1 MTGIV
6 AQLDDIV
13 PVAVHA
19 KVQPLAVFN
28 VEAADI
34 GLVLYHTSK
43 LKDPLAWSL
52 RITIVEMPTLYVFV
66 FCTLNVTALFV
77 FVDEENNDTNDST
90 CCPSITFTI
99 AKSKQRS
106 LPRDQ

>member
-6 AQLDDIV
+6 AQFDDIV

-19 KVQPLAVFN
+19 KVQPLALSN
-28 VEAADI
+28 IEAADI
-34 GLVLYHTSK
+34 AVVLYHTSK
-43 LKDPLAWSL
+43 LKDPLAWLL

-77 FVDEENNDTNDST
+77 FADEENNDMNDNT
-90 CCPSITFTI
+90 CCPSTTFTI

-106 LPRDQ
+106 LQRDQ